1 MITTDTAG
9 SVVFRKLA
17 SDSVKNVI
25 FFGILCGFIYKVGSN
40 VRWLGLLLFAIFTV
54 MLALSIVQ
62 NIFTTLCGIIIF
74 IFRITT
80 LTYGIKNFWWD
91 LANAVQLA
99 EEGFYVVYFVIL
111 YQHFFVAA
119 ATRTV

>member
-17 SDSVKNVI
+17 SDSAKNVI
-25 FFGILCGFIYKVGSN
+25 FFGILCGFIYKVGSH

-62 NIFTTLCGIIIF
+62 NVFTALCGIMIF
-74 IFRITT
+74 IFRTTT
-80 LTYGIKNFWWD
+80 LTYRTKNLWWD
-91 LANAVQLA
+91 LTNAVQLA
-99 EEGFYVVYFVIL
+99 EEGVYVAYFVIL
-111 YQHFFVAA
+111 YQHFFLS
-119 ATRTV
+119 RSG